1 MSFGGL
7 RYGEEKAFTV
17 VLHNSGPVE
26 GLFHFIPPPGS
37 DIDSDVPLPGLPAWV
52 KAYPEEG
59 IVPPGGRS
67 AANCPVHRFCTAC
80 FSACSVL
87 VVPSGGSVEMVLYLC
102 VDGGPGGAAATL
114 ANSANDFLDAIVI
127 LRVCII

>member
-59 IVPPGGRS
+59 IVPPGEGRCHLHP
-67 AANCPVHRFCTAC
+67 AHRCSTVC
-80 FSACSVL
+80 FSACSAL
-87 VVPSGGSVEMVLYLC
+87 VEPAGGSVEIVLYLC
-102 VDGGPGGAAATL
+102 VDGGPGGAAAAL

>member
-59 IVPPGGRS
+59 IVPPGEERCQLPC
-67 AANCPVHRFCTAC
+67 API
-80 FSACSVL
+80 
-87 VVPSGGSVEMVLYLC
+87 LYLLLLSLQRPC
-102 VDGGPGGAAATL
+102 GA
-114 ANSANDFLDAIVI
+114 
-127 LRVCII
+127 LRWLC